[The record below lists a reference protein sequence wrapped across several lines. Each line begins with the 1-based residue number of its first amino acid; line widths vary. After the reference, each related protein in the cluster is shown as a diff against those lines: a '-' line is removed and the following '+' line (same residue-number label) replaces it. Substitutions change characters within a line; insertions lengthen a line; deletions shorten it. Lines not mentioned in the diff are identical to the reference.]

1 MIGSVQQ
8 TNRAYATSGTV
19 ATAPDSTRVQPQSA
33 PPAFGGGDTVK
44 STFVKPSGHVP
55 TAAELTTIKAVV
67 VDILPDRHNAR
78 SGLDHQ
84 VLMVKVIKVTG
95 GLPAAQ
101 SAGPTATSVRGKIL
115 EVDNDISP
123 TIGTKATVVKG
134 QTISLRGEL
143 YHNAARGDK
152 PESDGIHWT
161 HHADTNGD
169 CGYIKV
175 SVHGKVKTFE

>member
-1 MIGSVQQ
+1 MIGGVQQ
-8 TNRAYATSGTV
+8 TYGAYATAGTT
-19 ATAPDSTRVQPQSA
+19 ATPADSTRTRPQGA
-33 PPAFGGGDTVK
+33 PPAFGGGDTV
-44 STFVKPSGHVP
+44 TPAFVKPKGHVP

-78 SGLDHQ
+78 NGLDHQ

-95 GLPAAQ
+95 GLKAAQ

-152 PESDGIHWT
+152 PEQDGIHWT
-161 HHADTNGD
+161 HHADKSGD